1 MVTRGPCPLPPAT
14 TCLQAVDRSLSEA
27 VALSTSQAAPLLSA
41 PWGLH
46 FVAHASSSTLLTT
59 SKVLLEA
66 VYFWKAANA
75 RAGPAGLAS
84 SSSRR
89 RPVLM
94 VRALNHQNS
103 FADRQQQQRKEG
115 TTHGSGSGSGSRSSS
130 AVAATAKA
138 CAQTATILSRC
149 VSLGFRA

>member
-1 MVTRGPCPLPPAT
+1 MVTRAPCYLLLPV
-14 TCLQAVDRSLSEA
+14 QAVDRSLSET

-115 TTHGSGSGSGSRSSS
+115 ARRGSGSGSGSSS
-130 AVAATAKA
+130 AVATTAKA

-149 VSLGFRA
+149 VTRV